1 MKNSGPGQF
10 GSDDVEIIGDET
22 HYSGFY
28 QLRSLTLRHRLF
40 NGGWSETINREL
52 FSRHDAVGVL
62 LVDTTLGKVLLIEQ
76 LRVGVIGSAVARR
89 EAMSPWLLEL
99 VAGLIDSA
107 EAPETIA
114 RREALEEAGIEIEQ
128 LEKIGNYYS
137 SPGASNEYFYLF
149 AGKVD
154 LSEAGGVFGLEQEGE
169 DILVHLFDLEA
180 LWQLL
185 AQGKIT
191 NAHTLIALQWLQL
204 NYGRL
209 QSQWR

>member
-10 GSDDVEIIGDET
+10 GSDDVEIIADET

-76 LRVGVIGSAVARR
+76 LRVGVIGSDVARR

-99 VAGLIDSA
+99 VAGLIDCA
-107 EAPETIA
+107 EAPEAIA

-191 NAHTLIALQWLQL
+191 NAHTLITLQWLQL